1 MGNVLAPAL
10 QLMGLS
16 SDLAQLGDHGIGVYK
31 GTLDGRS
38 LEGQECL
45 QGLNPKDQGSGR
57 SHLVFICW
65 LIKRIQDGITHISR
79 ALWNGLKAGLSRD
92 CPLNAS
98 MWPAKHVA
106 VEYMAPQDSKTSC
119 NLSI

>member
-57 SHLVFICW
+57 YELLRNYRYLICRVFKCF
-65 LIKRIQDGITHISR
+65 
-79 ALWNGLKAGLSRD
+79 
-92 CPLNAS
+92 P
-98 MWPAKHVA
+98 
-106 VEYMAPQDSKTSC
+106 VEAPYVVSKEAQSPKG
-119 NLSI
+119 